1 MIQIVPVSQAAPLF
15 EKQGVASTET
25 QSLAG
30 LPFADILQ
38 ESMEQM
44 WETQRIS
51 NQDAYDLAMGNTD
64 DIASVMIHSAQAT
77 AAMEMT
83 VQLASRAV
91 SAYKEILQMQ
101 I

>member
-51 NQDAYDLAMGNTD
+51 NQDAYDLAMGNTED
-64 DIASVMIHSAQAT
+64 RKSV
-77 AAMEMT
+77 
-83 VQLASRAV
+83 V
-91 SAYKEILQMQ
+91 
-101 I
+101 